1 MLSLLNFCRFMYYLM
16 KNADYLEVN
25 ELNRQKIKTI
35 LIKHSLSLLKQ
46 LADTQNNWF
55 RLENYDQYKETRN
68 SHKMFSSFQEYV
80 VKYEK

>member
-1 MLSLLNFCRFMYYLM
+1 MYYLI
-16 KNADYLEVN
+16 KNAEYLDLN

-55 RLENYDQYKETRN
+55 RLENYEQYKETRN
-68 SHKMFSSFQEYV
+68 SHKIFSSFQ
-80 VKYEK
+80 